1 MMIMIGQGQVRSL
14 FIGLFFQLVRPS
26 TWTVQ
31 RSMRCLLA
39 MMLKIMH
46 ASATL
51 QIPLISTKMPVFS
64 IEYPFSRN
72 NCIFSPKAVAAL
84 FIAQLSGVEPN
95 IGSTNFQFLSD
106 QCLDCSSEKIYKTSF
121 LLLHSRP
128 NNCHFDHRNSR
139 KYWRCWNP
147 PGRHFEQFHMQTD
160 WKAKKYEKF

>member
-46 ASATL
+46 VSATL

-95 IGSTNFQFLSD
+95 IGS
-106 QCLDCSSEKIYKTSF
+106 KTSNYYLISF
-121 LLLHSRP
+121 FLLHSRP

-147 PGRHFEQFHMQTD
+147 PGRHF
-160 WKAKKYEKF
+160 